1 MGKSRRTKKKSR
13 TRAEQKK
20 MEEFNEADR
29 DEQHESALEDR
40 HEEAEADPG
49 LAQPE
54 PEAAE
59 APPTDPLAI
68 AQQER
73 DALMDQLLRA
83 RAEFD
88 NYRKRVARET
98 ESLRQRAA
106 EALVHDLLTVI
117 DNLDL
122 ALKYKDTDPA
132 ALAEGVA
139 MVTRQ
144 MHDVLGRHGLT
155 VIESEGK
162 PFDPAVHEAVTQVP
176 SDAVPR
182 DQVVQEFQ
190 RGYML
195 GGRVLRP
202 SKVTVSSGPA
212 DSAETSGTPDQHRA

>member
-1 MGKSRRTKKKSR
+1 MKKQNR
-13 TRAEQKK
+13 TRAEQKSNNNS
-20 MEEFNEADR
+20 EESSTNRPEP
-29 DEQHESALEDR
+29 ELEDH
-40 HEEAEADPG
+40 HEEAAANPG

-54 PEAAE
+54 PEPEQAGVD
-59 APPTDPLAI
+59 DPLQV

-98 ESLRQRAA
+98 EALRQRAA
-106 EALVHDLLTVI
+106 EALMHDLLTVI

-122 ALKYKDTDPA
+122 ALKYKDTDPT
-132 ALAEGVA
+132 ALAEGVE
-139 MVTRQ
+139 MVARQ
-144 MHDVLGRHGLT
+144 MHDILGRHGLT
-155 VIESEGK
+155 TIESVGK
-162 PFDPAVHEAVTQVP
+162 PFDPSVHEAVTQVP
-176 SDAVPR
+176 SNEVES

-212 DSAETSGTPDQHRA
+212 ESARTSGGSDADRGQ

>member
-1 MGKSRRTKKKSR
+1 MKKKNR
-13 TRAEQKK
+13 TS
-20 MEEFNEADR
+20 ADTNPAQ
-29 DEQHESALEDR
+29 ENASNANSAMPPEGALEDH

-54 PEAAE
+54 PEAT
-59 APPTDPLAI
+59 PRSSDPVALLE
-68 AQQER
+68 QER
-73 DALMDQLLRA
+73 DSLMDQLLRA

-98 ESLRQRAA
+98 DALRQRAA
-106 EALVHDLLTVI
+106 EALMHDLLTVI

-122 ALKYKDTDPA
+122 ALKYKDTNPG
-132 ALAEGVA
+132 ALAEGVE
-139 MVTRQ
+139 MVARQ
-144 MHDVLGRHGLT
+144 MHDVLGRHGLQ
-155 VIESEGK
+155 VIESEGR
-162 PFDPAVHEAVTQVP
+162 PFDPAVHEAVSQVP
-176 SDAVPR
+176 SAEVAP

-212 DSAETSGTPDQHRA
+212 ESAG